1 MDREY
6 IIELR
11 GVDSRRELHERIAQA
26 LPLPDWYGRNLDALY
41 DMLTEPR
48 FGEGCVIRFTGCEE
62 LKESMP
68 RYLMAMKQMCSAAA
82 ETNPG
87 LTVLFTD

>member
-11 GVDSRRELHERIAQA
+11 GVDSRGELHERIAQV

-48 FGEGCVIRFTGCEE
+48 FGDGCVIRFTGCEE
-62 LKESMP
+62 LREHMP
-68 RYLMAMKQMCSAAA
+68 RYLMAMKQMCSAAEEA
-82 ETNPG
+82 NSG

>member
-6 IIELR
+6 IIELE
-11 GVDSRRELHERIAQA
+11 GVDSRKELHERIAQV

-48 FGEGCVIRFTGCEE
+48 F
-62 LKESMP
+62 
-68 RYLMAMKQMCSAAA
+68 
-82 ETNPG
+82 
-87 LTVLFTD
+87 

>member
-1 MDREY
+1 MRKILLDFSVPDTKEKAHDY
-6 IIELR
+6 IAEQM
-11 GVDSRRELHERIAQA
+11 GF
-26 LPLPDWYGRNLDALY
+26 PDYYGKNLDALY